1 LPAEATVKVP
11 IRRVSIVIDVE
22 DPLTPV
28 MTLEEFKRISKKES
42 DSRRYRVVAVEMF
55 TCPDD
60 QQPMLVT
67 ECKGY
72 RRFIRR
78 NAEFVYL
85 WETE

>member
-1 LPAEATVKVP
+1 
-11 IRRVSIVIDVE
+11 
-22 DPLTPV
+22 
-28 MTLEEFKRISKKES
+28 
-42 DSRRYRVVAVEMF
+42 VVAVEMF

-72 RRFIRR
+72 RRFILR